1 MNLYPDKVD
10 VQVPS
15 FLGVQQR
22 VLLELL
28 EVLGDDTE
36 VSFRL
41 SIACLDLLHK
51 DSWVFLPVLRDQGVH
66 LTIEGAALL
75 VASLA
80 ELLEVPKIDYHQR
93 DIPHFV
99 MDICFASC
107 RRSLDTLEASAQ
119 DRNKY
124 WEVHYPVRQAAS
136 VEAVIEV
143 PLT

>member
-1 MNLYPDKVD
+1 M
-10 VQVPS
+10 
-15 FLGVQQR
+15 
-22 VLLELL
+22 
-28 EVLGDDTE
+28 
-36 VSFRL
+36 
-41 SIACLDLLHK
+41 
-51 DSWVFLPVLRDQGVH
+51 LRDQGVR

-75 VASLA
+75 VASLV
-80 ELLEVPKIDYHQR
+80 ELLEVPKIGYHPR

-107 RRSLDTLEASAQ
+107 RRSLDTLEASVQ